1 MSQPNVFD
9 PNCGSRRVLALIADR
24 WTAIVVYALA
34 GGTHRFGEL
43 QRVIGGVSQKVL
55 TDTLRRLEQDGLVTR
70 TVYPVVP
77 PKVEYALTPLGQTL
91 TEPLAAICRWSED
104 HLAEVD
110 AARAQPR
117 AVAPAAAVPPMP
129 NEGPPAPSS
138 ADGR

>member
-1 MSQPNVFD
+1 MAQPNVFD

-34 GGTHRFGEL
+34 RGTCRFGEL
-43 QRVIGGVSQKVL
+43 QRAIGGVSQKVL
-55 TDTLRRLEQDGLVTR
+55 TQTLRDLERDGLVVR

-91 TEPLAAICRWSED
+91 IEPLAAICRWSEQ

-110 AARAQPR
+110 AARERGMAANPPAR
-117 AVAPAAAVPPMP
+117 VSSAPA
-129 NEGPPAPSS
+129 GSS
-138 ADGR
+138 ET